1 MTTTPIIEGIVKGFQ
16 LIFSLD
22 PIVYRIAFRSLLIS
36 GLAVCIATA
45 WSIPFATIM
54 GLKKFHGRK
63 LLQGTFNAFIGFPTV
78 VLGLI
83 LYLLFSRNGPLGFLE
98 LLYTNNLI
106 IFGQALLIT
115 PILVSFITSAIESID
130 LDLRDLARTLGS
142 NEFQASLSILK
153 EASNGVILAILAGF
167 NRAFAELGIAMMVG
181 GNIYGYTR
189 VLTTAIA
196 LEVNRADIEYS
207 IALGVILLGIVFI
220 LNISIRYLRRY

>member
-1 MTTTPIIEGIVKGFQ
+1 VTATTIVDGIIKAFQ
-16 LIFSLD
+16 LIFSLN
-22 PIVYRIAFRSLLIS
+22 PVVYRIAFRSILVS
-36 GLAVCIATA
+36 GLAVCLAAA
-45 WSIPFATIM
+45 WSIPSATII
-54 GLKKFHGRK
+54 GLKSFRGRK
-63 LLQGTFNAFIGFPTV
+63 LLQSTFNAFIGFPTV

-83 LYLLFSRNGPLGFLE
+83 LYLLFSRSGPLGFLE

-142 NEFQASLSILK
+142 NEIQASISILK

-167 NRAFAELGIAMMVG
+167 NRAFAELGVAMMVG

-189 VLTTAIA
+189 VLTTSIA
-196 LEVNRADIEYS
+196 LEVSRAEIAFS
-207 IALGVILLGIVFI
+207 IGLGVILLGIVFI
-220 LNISIRYLRRY
+220 LNTSIRYLRRQ